1 MSVGN
6 LYTIPPGLPFLRTLA
21 EAMLAGDLPQRG
33 GPKPSPV
40 SLAGYTL
47 LLPTRRATRALQEAF
62 LAAADGRALLLPKIR
77 PIGEGVEDL
86 SLMAGAAGLGD
97 LGPDSADIPPAM
109 SELQRRLVLTEL
121 VLQWS
126 RALRQPSGDPAAY
139 LDDTI
144 AAGANT
150 PAQAAKLATELA
162 RLMDMV
168 ETEGASLA
176 GLDQLVPEDFSEHW
190 KKTLEFLEIVVAVW
204 PQYLA
209 AHERLSPMDRR
220 NRVLR
225 LEAARLAAMP
235 PAGPVIVAG
244 VTGSIPAAAELMKV
258 VAALPQGAIVLPG
271 LDQSID
277 DESFALVAK
286 QHPDHPQYGLA
297 KLLGSLGADR
307 RNVAVLGTMQ
317 HPAFAR
323 SAMLG
328 EALRPAATTDRW
340 HDLARAMTP
349 EDAVAALTGVHA
361 IVTPTAQDEADVAAL
376 ILRKA
381 IETPGKTA
389 ALVSPDR
396 VLARR
401 VGVRLA
407 AMGVQV
413 DDSAGRPFGKTVSGA
428 FLDLAIEAAAQDF
441 APAATMA
448 LLKHPL
454 TRLGMSA
461 RDIRRAARYLELGAF
476 RALYLGRGLD
486 GIDQAL
492 ERAAQEAV
500 GDSDVS
506 VPRARAVRRM
516 WDADWQA
523 ARDLVAKLKDAYAPW
538 LAACATDG
546 THSLQTL
553 AKAHVDVAEALSRH
567 PDDLVDGQ
575 SAQTG
580 SDAAS
585 AKINQPLWDGEA
597 GLSAQTFFTG
607 LLDPDLR
614 APALAASDYADFYRG
629 LVAGENVRPRHALH
643 PRVFIWGPFEARL
656 QQPDII
662 VLGSLNDGTWP
673 EAADPGP
680 WLNRPMRAQLG
691 LPSPEE
697 RIGAMAHDFTQLLGA
712 KTVYLTRAEK
722 IGGVPTVPSR
732 WLMRLTALLDG
743 LKAPHALAPDQP
755 WLAWARARD
764 VAGKGTP
771 VAAPA
776 PCPAVKLRPRK
787 LSVTSI
793 ERWLANPYAIY
804 AQHVLELEAL
814 PPLGMPPDARLRG
827 AIIHDA
833 LSRFAKRHPDTLPA
847 DIAAALSQEAAGVLE
862 TFAAH
867 PRIAAFWR
875 PRFDRFAAWFGETE
889 QARRS
894 GIVKVVA
901 EISGKHVIAAPFAP
915 FTLTA
920 RADRFDVSETALA
933 IYDYK
938 TGTPPTKA
946 AVESGQSPQ
955 LLLEALI
962 ARANGFGTVPALPV
976 TKLTYIRATGGEPPG
991 KETALDI
998 ADLDARVART
1008 ATGLAAL
1015 IAAFDDIKTPYRAL
1029 RRGSLKTAYGFDDF
1043 EHLAR
1048 VDEWSGGEGSTDEQA
1063 A

>member
-1 MSVGN
+1 MMSPN
-6 LYTIPPGLPFLRTLA
+6 IYTVPPGLPFLRTLA
-21 EAMLAGDLPQRG
+21 DAMLAGHLPQPG
-33 GPKPSPV
+33 GSKPSPIT
-40 SLAGYTL
+40 LAGYTL

-62 LAAADGRALLLPKIR
+62 LAASGGKALLMPKIR
-77 PIGEGVEDL
+77 PIGEGVEEL
-86 SLMAGAAGLGD
+86 TLLAGAAGLGD

-126 RALRQPSGDPAAY
+126 RALRQPSDDPAAF
-139 LDDTI
+139 LDDAV

-168 ETEGASLA
+168 ETEGASLD
-176 GLDQLVPEDFSEHW
+176 GLDKLVPEDFSEHW
-190 KKTLEFLEIVVAVW
+190 KKTLAFLEIVVSIW

-225 LEAARLAAMP
+225 LEAARLTAMP
-235 PAGPVIVAG
+235 PKGPIIVAG

-258 VAALPQGAIVLPG
+258 VAGLPNGAIVLPG
-271 LDQSID
+271 LDQAID
-277 DESFALVAK
+277 DESFGLVAK

-297 KLLGSLGADR
+297 KLLASLGIGR
-307 RNVAVLGTMQ
+307 RDVGVLGEL
-317 HPAFAR
+317 PRRGYAR
-323 SAMLG
+323 AAMLG

-340 HDLARAMTP
+340 HDLARAMSAD
-349 EDAVAALTGVHA
+349 DAVAALEGVHM
-361 IVTPTAQDEADVAAL
+361 IVTPTAQDEAEVAAL

-381 IETPGKTA
+381 IETPGRTA

-396 VLARR
+396 LLARR

-428 FLDLAIEAAAQDF
+428 FLDLAIEATAQDF

-486 GIDQAL
+486 GIELAL

-506 VPRARAVRRM
+506 VPRSRAVRRM
-516 WDADWQA
+516 WEADWQA
-523 ARDLVAKLKDAYAPW
+523 ARALVAKLKEAYAPW
-538 LAACATDG
+538 L
-546 THSLQTL
+546 SLCDAGGAQPLQAL
-553 AKAHVDVAEALSRH
+553 AKAHVDVAEALARLPDESDAEASADDV
-567 PDDLVDGQ
+567 PDDKKQ
-575 SAQTG
+575 
-580 SDAAS
+580 
-585 AKINQPLWDGEA
+585 NQPLWDGEA
-597 GLSAQTFFTG
+597 GLAAQTFFTG

-614 APALAASDYADFYRG
+614 APALDPSDYADFYRG
-629 LVAGENVRPRHALH
+629 LIAGENVRPRHALH

-656 QQPDII
+656 QQPDIV

-680 WLNRPMRAQLG
+680 WLNRPMRSQLG

-712 KTVYLTRAEK
+712 ETVYLTRAEK

-732 WLMRLTALLDG
+732 WLMRLSALLDG
-743 LKAPHALAPDQP
+743 LKAPHALATDEP
-755 WLAWARARD
+755 WLAWAKAREI
-764 VAGKGTP
+764 AGKGSP
-771 VAAPA
+771 VSAPA

-787 LSVTSI
+787 LSVTAI
-793 ERWLANPYAIY
+793 ERWLANPYAIF

-814 PPLGMPPDARLRG
+814 PELGMPPDARLRG

-833 LSRFAKRHPDTLPA
+833 LSRFAKRYPDALPA
-847 DIAAALSQEAAGVLE
+847 DIAAELSREAAGVLE

-889 QARRS
+889 PSRRV
-894 GIVKVVA
+894 GVTKVVS
-901 EISGKHVIAAPFAP
+901 EITGKHVMPAPFAP

-920 RADRFDVSETALA
+920 RADRFDIGESGLA

-938 TGTPPTKA
+938 TGTPPSGK

-962 ARANGFGTVPALPV
+962 ARVNGFGTVPPLPV
-976 TKLTYIRATGGEPPG
+976 KQLTYIRATGGEPPG
-991 KETALDI
+991 KETSLKI
-998 ADLDARVART
+998 ENLDALVDRT
-1008 ATGLAAL
+1008 ATGLEAL
-1015 IAAFDDIKTPYRAL
+1015 IAAYDDIRTPYRAL
-1029 RRGSLKTAYGFDDF
+1029 RRASLKTAYTFDDF
-1043 EHLAR
+1043 AHLAR
-1048 VDEWSGGEGSTDEQA
+1048 VAEWSGGEDNGEEQA